1 MQLLPCTLLV
11 ALAGAALAFTPQQHG
26 ADAVKS
32 QVLHA
37 PNSAPTRR
45 DSHFYDAV
53 VVEAEGRAE
62 GAGGVSGAG
71 GALPQPLDEETCSL
85 EPEQGPCRGYFSLYH
100 YDAPAQRCRQFTYSG
115 CGGNANRFRTQKA
128 CEAACGH
135 LGLPGDKEKQPHRA
149 QLVAAAAT
157 HKLAAAAAALEDD
170 AESVEAADVSRGPAG
185 DCSWGHAPACPKGCY
200 VVNDARTD
208 CPRCECSEETRQR
221 VCSQPAARGH
231 CRALLTRWRFD
242 PAAKDCVPFRFGG
255 CDGNANNFASRQQ
268 CLDACAAPAR

>member
-45 DSHFYDAV
+45 DSRFYDAV

-85 EPEQGPCRGYFSLYH
+85 QPEQGPCRGYFSFYH

-115 CGGNANRFRTQKA
+115 CGVVAFSRVLR
-128 CEAACGH
+128 C
-135 LGLPGDKEKQPHRA
+135 
-149 QLVAAAAT
+149 LVLVCA
-157 HKLAAAAAALEDD
+157 
-170 AESVEAADVSRGPAG
+170 
-185 DCSWGHAPACPKGCY
+185 
-200 VVNDARTD
+200 
-208 CPRCECSEETRQR
+208 ETRQR